1 MNLAFAHAAALP
13 ASSTTSIVHAPGSPL
28 EEVIKAVARM
38 APTDST
44 VLLTGETGTGKEVV
58 ARFVHDH
65 SPRVRRHFVPVN
77 CGAIPETL
85 LESELFGHVRGAFT
99 GAVANRKGRVA
110 MAEGGTLFLDE
121 IGEMPLP
128 LQVKLLRLLQE
139 RTYEPVG
146 SAESVSANFRLIAA
160 TNRNLAQEVEAG
172 RFRRDLYYRLMV
184 CPVELP
190 PLRTRKADV
199 LALFHHFWRQRG
211 ETRPIEAA
219 ALRAIELHPWPGN
232 VRELENL
239 VERVSVCTEG
249 PVIRVTDLPQPVRQ
263 AAMAISELGAPSLT
277 LVPPPP
283 PSAPQAFT
291 SSESGLVTPT
301 TSMPGFE
308 PLPSEA
314 PVMQVPVPEKLL
326 AEATSARLPIDL
338 PALLRTLED
347 TYIAAALQQ
356 AGGNRKAAA
365 DLLGLQRTT
374 LVEKLRRRARE
385 SQAA

>member
-1 MNLAFAHAAALP
+1 
-13 ASSTTSIVHAPGSPL
+13 
-28 EEVIKAVARM
+28 
-38 APTDST
+38 
-44 VLLTGETGTGKEVV
+44 
-58 ARFVHDH
+58 
-65 SPRVRRHFVPVN
+65 
-77 CGAIPETL
+77 
-85 LESELFGHVRGAFT
+85 
-99 GAVANRKGRVA
+99 
-110 MAEGGTLFLDE
+110 
-121 IGEMPLP
+121 
-128 LQVKLLRLLQE
+128 
-139 RTYEPVG
+139 
-146 SAESVSANFRLIAA
+146 
-160 TNRNLAQEVEAG
+160 
-172 RFRRDLYYRLMV
+172 
-184 CPVELP
+184 
-190 PLRTRKADV
+190 
-199 LALFHHFWRQRG
+199 
-211 ETRPIEAA
+211 
-219 ALRAIELHPWPGN
+219 
-232 VRELENL
+232 
-239 VERVSVCTEG
+239 
-249 PVIRVTDLPQPVRQ
+249 
-263 AAMAISELGAPSLT
+263 LT